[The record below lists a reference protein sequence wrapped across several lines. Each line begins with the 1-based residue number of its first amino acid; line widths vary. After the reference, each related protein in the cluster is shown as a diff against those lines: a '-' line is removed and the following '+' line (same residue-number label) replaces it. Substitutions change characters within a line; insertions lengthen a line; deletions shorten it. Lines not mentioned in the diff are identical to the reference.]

1 MEPAPGL
8 IELRLNH
15 VGQLFNTM
23 DPSPFHERDLDH
35 DAEEFIVSWAR
46 ELRIQGR
53 QELRLRVVLHQAE
66 APAVTDLV
74 RQSVRHYFAYR
85 AEVSRRELH
94 GLLREGRTALGI
106 GLTFLAVTLALRG
119 LMPLAGWGDWVREGL
134 TICGWVGLWKP
145 IDIHLY
151 RWWPLRAQA
160 KLQARLSACPVEVDF
175 QPQFPRS

>member
-1 MEPAPGL
+1 MDVAAGL

-46 ELRIQGR
+46 ELRAQG
-53 QELRLRVVLHQAE
+53 QANLRLRVVLHQPADT
-66 APAVTDLV
+66 AVTALV
-74 RQSVRHYFAYR
+74 GQSLQHYFSYR
-85 AEVSRRELH
+85 AEVTRRELQE
-94 GLLREGRTALGI
+94 LLREGRTALGI
-106 GLTFLAVTLALRG
+106 GLAFLAVTLALRG
-119 LMPLAGWGDWVREGL
+119 LIPGHGGWSDGVKEGL

-160 KLQARLSACPVEVDF
+160 LLQARLATCPVEV
-175 QPQFPRS
+175 QFAA